1 MSIVNTVNNVGSINM
16 PKILVIDDEEEL
28 REFVSMSLEL
38 NDYDTVQAENGVDAL
53 EKIGND
59 SFDCVI
65 SDVEMP
71 HMTGP
76 EFLKAFREKNTIIPV
91 IMLTGVKNLQTVIEV
106 MKLGAQDYLVKPINV
121 DELLISVEK
130 SIEFKRLKEENIKL
144 LKENKKYQ
152 KHLEEMVGKRTF
164 QLKNAIFGSLI
175 IIASAIEARD
185 PYTKGHSNR
194 VRLISHDIGTC
205 MNLSEKDINTL
216 DYGAMMHDVGKIGVS
231 DNILHK
237 NKSLTED
244 EFDQIMSHP
253 VIGANIVE
261 GITFFEPMID
271 CIKYHHERYDG
282 KGYPGE
288 FKGDDIPLFARII
301 AIADT
306 YDAITTTR
314 PYRKAMSSEDAIDI
328 MVAGRGT
335 QFDPEILDI
344 FIKNKIYEKDYIFKD
359 RDINENINPSRIV
372 LDDEKIFELFNKPKS
387 FTDSDIYE

>member
-1 MSIVNTVNNVGSINM
+1 M

-38 NDYDTVQAENGVDAL
+38 NDYDTVQAENGIDAL
-53 EKIGND
+53 EKIDND
-59 SFDCVI
+59 NFDCIV

-71 HMTGP
+71 KMTGP

-91 IMLTGVKNLQTVIEV
+91 IMLTGVKNLNTVIEV

-152 KHLEEMVGKRTF
+152 KHLEEMVERRTF
-164 QLKNAIFGSLI
+164 QLKDAIFGSLI

-194 VRLISHDIGTC
+194 VRLISHDLGTC
-205 MNLSEKDINTL
+205 MDLREKDINTL

-237 NKSLTED
+237 NKSLTDD

-253 VIGANIVE
+253 TIGAKIVE

-271 CIKYHHERYDG
+271 CIKYHHERFDG

-288 FKGDDIPLFARII
+288 LQGKNIPLFARII

-314 PYRKAMSSEDAIDI
+314 PYRKAMSSDDAIDI

-387 FTDSDIYE
+387 FTDSDIYG

>member
-1 MSIVNTVNNVGSINM
+1 MSIINNVGNVNM

-38 NDYDTVQAENGVDAL
+38 NDYDTVQAENGIDAL
-53 EKIGND
+53 EKIDND
-59 SFDCVI
+59 NFDCIV

-71 HMTGP
+71 KMTGP

-91 IMLTGVKNLQTVIEV
+91 IMLTGVKNLNTVIEV

-152 KHLEEMVGKRTF
+152 KHLEEMVERRTF
-164 QLKNAIFGSLI
+164 QLKDAIFGSLI

-194 VRLISHDIGTC
+194 VRLISHDLGTC
-205 MNLSEKDINTL
+205 MDLREKDINTL

-237 NKSLTED
+237 NKSLTDD

-253 VIGANIVE
+253 TIGAKIVE

-271 CIKYHHERYDG
+271 CIKYHHERFDG

-288 FKGDDIPLFARII
+288 LQGKNIPLFARII

-314 PYRKAMSSEDAIDI
+314 PYRKAMSSDDAIDI

-387 FTDSDIYE
+387 FTDSDIYG

>member
-1 MSIVNTVNNVGSINM
+1 MKTIR
-16 PKILVIDDEEEL
+16 IDQDE
-28 REFVSMSLEL
+28 
-38 NDYDTVQAENGVDAL
+38 
-53 EKIGND
+53 
-59 SFDCVI
+59 FDCVI

-71 HMTGP
+71 QMTGT
-76 EFLKAFREKNTIIPV
+76 EFLKAFRKKNTIIPV
-91 IMLTGVKNLQTVIEV
+91 IMLTGVKNLHTVIEV

-144 LKENKKYQ
+144 LEENKKYQ
-152 KHLEEMVGKRTF
+152 KHLEEMVGRRTF
-164 QLKNAIFGSLI
+164 QLKDAIFGSLI
-175 IIASAIEARD
+175 IIASATEARD

-194 VRLISHDIGTC
+194 VRLISHDIGIC
-205 MNLSEKDINTL
+205 MDLSEKDLNTL

-237 NKSLTED
+237 NKSLTEE

-253 VIGANIVE
+253 VIGANIVKD
-261 GITFFEPMID
+261 ISFFEPMIN

-288 FKGDDIPLFARII
+288 FKGNEIPLFARII

-314 PYRKAMSSEDAIDI
+314 PYRKAMSSDDAIDI

-335 QFDPEILDI
+335 QFDPDILDI

-359 RDINENINPSRIV
+359 RDSNENINPSRIV